1 MIQTLTEDLLQGK
14 DYHTVIYQLTDIIAE
29 GLYSRYSSCINNQ
42 LVVIEFPR
50 LFAIQQC
57 VCFPISLQLCKQM
70 DLVCTSL
77 TQ

>member
-29 GLYSRYSSCINNQ
+29 GLYSRYSSCINQ
-42 LVVIEFPR
+42 VVVIEFLR

-57 VCFPISLQLCKQM
+57 VCFPISLQLCEQM

-77 TQ
+77 IQ